1 MKIDLP
7 SLSLAL
13 QRASLGVKRT
23 KEPSSGAALLSAS
36 GGLLRVSRTDGHHLS
51 DAECHCEGDIQVAVD
66 ADRLKELLRSSTGSE
81 AVLKG
86 DDSWLHYSCAGVKSK
101 LKVYEIATLPRH
113 SRPKLEGKALL
124 EDDLGDKLA
133 WAEKLTRE
141 AWDHNQKPIEHVVAL
156 EWTGSGYRGYARNGS
171 SMAVRFEGQSN
182 EANRLA
188 VCVNKS
194 LIERLPSGADFLT
207 FSDHLIGFECPDQAT
222 FEPRVECP
230 LEPNSS
236 IWRLFEKCPEE
247 GAAVDPKALSAAISG
262 AAAVYP
268 AEEKYPRV
276 TLTAGEG
283 ELTATAHSWAGVY
296 SAAVPFEGPEWKGTF
311 SADLLTKIVTSLKA
325 PQIVVKDVT
334 LWVQDGP
341 YKVAL
346 QGMRT

>member
-51 DAECHCEGDIQVAVD
+51 DAECPCEGDLEVAVD

-113 SRPKLEGKALL
+113 SRPTLPSQLDLA
-124 EDDLGDKLA
+124 DDLGRKLL
-133 WAEKLTRE
+133 WAQKLTQE
-141 AWDHNQKPIEHVVAL
+141 SWDHNQKPFEHVVVV
-156 EWTGSGYRGYARNGS
+156 EWSEGVYRGCARNGG
-171 SMAVRFEGQSN
+171 SMLVAFEGKSDKAG
-182 EANRLA
+182 EFG

-194 LIERLPSGADFLT
+194 LIERISADAENLA
-207 FSDHLIGFECPDQAT
+207 FSDHWIGFWCADSAT
-222 FEPRVECP
+222 FEPRIDCP
-230 LEPNSS
+230 PEAASQAWKILG
-236 IWRLFEKCPEE
+236 KCPDS
-247 GAAVDPKALSAAISG
+247 GAVVDPKALSAAISG

-276 TLTAGEG
+276 TLTSGLG
-283 ELTATAHSWAGVY
+283 ELVASAHSWAGVY

-311 SADLLTKIVTSLKA
+311 SADLVTKIVTSLKA
-325 PQIVVKDVT
+325 PKLSMKDTT
-334 LWVQDGP
+334 LRVQDGP
-341 YKVAL
+341 FKVAL
-346 QGMRT
+346 QGIRT